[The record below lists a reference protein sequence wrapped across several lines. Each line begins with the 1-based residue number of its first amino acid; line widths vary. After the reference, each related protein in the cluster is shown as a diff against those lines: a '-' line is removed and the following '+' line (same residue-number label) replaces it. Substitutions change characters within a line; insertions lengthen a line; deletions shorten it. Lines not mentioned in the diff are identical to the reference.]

1 MGEFKILKREMKCG
15 SCEAKLSDGVIL
27 LCQKAF
33 FIKTTISIA
42 ETSRIG
48 TDLGIKHMEK
58 ARSFGYN
65 IKY

>member
-1 MGEFKILKREMKCG
+1 MGECIILKREIKCA
-15 SCEAKLSDGVIL
+15 SCEAELSDGVIL

-42 ETSRIG
+42 EISRIG

-58 ARSFGYN
+58 ARSFRYN